1 MRAKRSIVSVLIDV
15 AVFILLEAAALSML
29 SHNGALQNMW
39 LTRGAHAINAGIWGK
54 GESVSRYFSL
64 RKENEK
70 LAQENFQLREQLL
83 NYEQAVKD
91 IQTGSSN
98 VVKNFKY
105 TPATIVKHS
114 TNKQHNYLILD
125 KGREDGVVTGSGV
138 ITKDGV
144 IGVVD
149 ATSRHYS
156 YVRSFNNK
164 DMIISA
170 RIGRNGNIGALS
182 WDGISTR
189 KAILA
194 EVPHHSVVDRGDTI
208 YTSGFSSIFPA
219 DIPLG
224 LAGSSKIVGGS
235 SYEIKVWM
243 FEDFSTVRYVTI
255 VENIDKQEIEEL
267 EEEQK

>member
-125 KGREDGVVTGSGV
+125 EGREDGVVTGSGV

-182 WDGISTR
+182 WTASVHVRRFSRRCLTIPWWTEETLST
-189 KAILA
+189 
-194 EVPHHSVVDRGDTI
+194 
-208 YTSGFSSIFPA
+208 PA
-219 DIPLG
+219 DSLQ
-224 LAGSSKIVGGS
+224 SSLRISPSDWREARRS
-235 SYEIKVWM
+235 SEVHRM
-243 FEDFSTVRYVTI
+243 R
-255 VENIDKQEIEEL
+255 
-267 EEEQK
+267 